1 MKDNIIKT
9 KSYQLAVDIVNTYKS
24 IKSEHN
30 ETVLSKQLLR
40 SGTSIASNVREA
52 IDAQSGRDF
61 INKFSISQKEANETM
76 FWLDLLYDTK
86 YIDEDK
92 FKKLQNDTLQV
103 YKIITKIIITKKQNI
118 NKSNGN

>member
-1 MKDNIIKT
+1 
-9 KSYQLAVDIVNTYKS
+9 
-24 IKSEHN
+24 
-30 ETVLSKQLLR
+30 
-40 SGTSIASNVREA
+40 
-52 IDAQSGRDF
+52 
-61 INKFSISQKEANETM
+61 M

-118 NKSNGN
+118 NMSNGN

>member
-24 IKSEHN
+24 IKAEHN

-40 SGTSIASNVREA
+40 SGTSVASNVREA
-52 IDAQSGRDF
+52 IDAQSGKDF

-86 YIDEDK
+86 YIDENK